1 MLLNIKTYYMTD
13 KELEQ
18 QLLAEAEEES
28 LAIEDCKAAFL
39 AGVQLGLDLA
49 ERELTK
55 P

>member
-1 MLLNIKTYYMTD
+1 MID

-18 QLLAEAEEES
+18 QLLIEAEKES
-28 LAIEDCKAAFL
+28 LAMEDCKAAFL

-49 ERELTK
+49 EKAFIK